1 MDGQSSGAVEVSTFI
16 LHAAKETPTLPKRQ
30 HLHNCTSNT
39 TADFAQLFQRT
50 PECPIIA
57 RISTERQP
65 AAKASA
71 ALLPS
76 LQNHH
81 YKKITLII
89 VAFPIFVRSS
99 PCVPPLSLFENHRS
113 LVYDPKSVGNEED
126 SDVLFRNF
134 SEAVGLS
141 PSDASTVSS
150 YIIATK
156 RHDVSDSED
165 QDLRAFIDLDM
176 AVVGRERGEYFTYAS
191 QVKAR
196 PLGFIFVFNVLVFRI
211 LNATLPQ

>member
-1 MDGQSSGAVEVSTFI
+1 M
-16 LHAAKETPTLPKRQ
+16 
-30 HLHNCTSNT
+30 
-39 TADFAQLFQRT
+39 
-50 PECPIIA
+50 
-57 RISTERQP
+57 
-65 AAKASA
+65 
-71 ALLPS
+71 
-76 LQNHH
+76 
-81 YKKITLII
+81 
-89 VAFPIFVRSS
+89 
-99 PCVPPLSLFENHRS
+99 
-113 LVYDPKSVGNEED
+113 
-126 SDVLFRNF
+126 LFRNF

-176 AVVGRERGEYFTYAS
+176 AVVGRERSEYFTYAS

-196 PLGFIFVFNVLVFRI
+196 PLDFIFVFNVLVFRI